1 MDVEMGKS
9 GRKSTAKPQLGG
21 KRGRRGLWRL
31 PLTVGGCFIAL
42 FIFFV
47 FMGSGG
53 GSGSSSSRRP
63 GRLSGASVAHGG
75 WGALPDPDGQPR
87 VYRFRV
93 LRELP
98 HDHRAFTQG
107 LQFDRICDGESR
119 SNCREV
125 FWESTG
131 LNGQSTVREVD
142 AESGKVLRK
151 KDLPTSDFGEG
162 VARHGDRLYQVTWQG
177 PKTWSYSV
185 SDLEDARELATPLK
199 DGWGI
204 TSDGSH
210 LIVGDS
216 TDKLT
221 WLDPADVS
229 RAVREVA
236 VKDGGQAVRWLNE
249 LEWADGLVWAN
260 VWMTDCIAQVDPAS
274 GAVVGWVRFGGLRE
288 RAVAAAAEDARAS
301 GEGQRPQREQPEVLN
316 GIAWDEQG
324 RRLFVTGKLWP
335 RIYQVE
341 LEEVPA
347 GEAGAALAAARRECI
362 PQGDLRGFF

>member
-1 MDVEMGKS
+1 MSSVALDF
-9 GRKSTAKPQLGG
+9 P
-21 KRGRRGLWRL
+21 WRL
-31 PLTVGGCFIAL
+31 QCFIAL
-42 FIFFV
+42 FLFFV
-47 FMGSGG
+47 FISGG
-53 GSGSSSSRRP
+53 GSSGSSSNQRR
-63 GRLSGASVAHGG
+63 GTTSGASVARGG
-75 WGALPDPDGQPR
+75 WGAYPDGRPR

-107 LQFDRICDGESR
+107 LQFDRICDDGKQSG
-119 SNCREV
+119 CREV
-125 FWESTG
+125 FWEATG
-131 LNGQSTVREVD
+131 LNGQSSVREVD
-142 AESGKVLRK
+142 VETGKVMRK
-151 KDLPTSDFGEG
+151 KELPATDFGEG
-162 VARHGDRLYQVTWQG
+162 VTRHGDRLYQVTWQR

-185 SDLEDARELATPLK
+185 ADFEDVQELATPLK

-229 RAVREVA
+229 RAVREVT
-236 VKDGGQAVRWLNE
+236 VEDGGQAVRWLNE
-249 LEWADGLVWAN
+249 LEWVDGLVWAN
-260 VWMTDCIAQVDPAS
+260 VWMTDCIVQVDPAS
-274 GAVVGWVRFGGLRE
+274 GAVVGWVRLSGLRD
-288 RAVAAAAEDARAS
+288 RALGAAADDARAS
-301 GEGQRPQREQPEVLN
+301 GEGQRQQREQPEVLN

-341 LEEVPA
+341 LEELPA
-347 GEAGAALAAARRECI
+347 AEAGAALAAARHECI